1 MSSPEPEVRLRRVD
15 EDVLEE
21 LVAAATTGALASEV
35 TPPVTPGE
43 EWTPGRV
50 DWLRNFHRTR
60 QSDLDAA
67 EAEMSW
73 AVVADERVVG
83 AVRLKRVAGA
93 PSAEVGLW
101 LTRSARGRG
110 IGRRAVTAVLAEA
123 ADRGLTA
130 VRADT
135 AVGNRGALALLAAL
149 GFEPSPADGDTVI
162 AWRVLDDPTG

>member
-1 MSSPEPEVRLRRVD
+1 MASEEPEVRLRRVD
-15 EDVLEE
+15 EGVLEE

-73 AVVADERVVG
+73 AVVADDRVVG

-101 LTRSARGRG
+101 LTRSAHGRG

>member
-1 MSSPEPEVRLRRVD
+1 MSSAEPEVQLRRVD

-21 LVAAATTGALASEV
+21 LVAAALRGADAREV

-50 DWLRNFHRTR
+50 DWLRDFHRTR
-60 QSDLDAA
+60 QSDLDAPD
-67 EAEMSW
+67 AEMSW
-73 AVVADERVVG
+73 AVVADSQVVG

-110 IGRRAVTAVLAEA
+110 IGRRAVMAALAEA

-135 AVGNRGALALLAAL
+135 TVGNGRALALLAGL
-149 GFEPSPADGDTVI
+149 GFERSPADGDTVI